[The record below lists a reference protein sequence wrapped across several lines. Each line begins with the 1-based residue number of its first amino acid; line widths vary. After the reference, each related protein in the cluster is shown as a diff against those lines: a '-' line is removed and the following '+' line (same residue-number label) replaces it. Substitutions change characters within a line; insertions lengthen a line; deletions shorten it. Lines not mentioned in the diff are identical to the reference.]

1 MAGFIPEDKIDEV
14 RSAANIIDVVSQHL
28 SLKKAGRNLL
38 GLCPFHAEK
47 TPSFTVNEEKQIFHC
62 FGCGQGGNVFSFLML
77 YHNIEFPEAVR
88 MVADK
93 YGIHVTTKGMS
104 SGQRRR
110 LEQKDGLFRINQLAV
125 GFFKDNLLK
134 GSSGKPAREYLR
146 KRRIIDGI
154 IEEFSLGYAPAGWDN
169 LIRYFSSSGISLS
182 DVEKAGLIIP
192 KKQGYYDR
200 FRARI
205 IFPIVD
211 IRGKVVG
218 FGGRCLDNSLPK
230 YLNSPETL
238 VYHKGRTL
246 YGLSEAKQVCR
257 QKDSVFVVEGYFDLL
272 ALNCHGIHNVVA
284 TLGTALTG
292 DHIRILKGYAGQIIL
307 VFDSDKAGVKAAERS
322 LPLFVAEK
330 VEARIMSLPAGKDP
344 DSYIQ
349 ESGGEKFLSLAEQ
362 ALPIMGFIIESAINR
377 YGLSL
382 EGKVRIIEALKGPL
396 GYMTNSVAR
405 AVYVK
410 ELSKRLDIDES
421 AILERI
427 RRSNHKKDKTRNPSV
442 RFAAN
447 SLKLEETLIAM
458 VLQSPNILSRFN
470 AEQVIESIQSLK
482 LKKIGR
488 MVLDRYSANR
498 LSEGADLV
506 VQTEDPE
513 IRNLISSLLIM
524 DKSWDQDN
532 CLKVVRQYE
541 TCLRKKH
548 EKLLSKKIKDAEE
561 ANDEVLLHRLLT
573 EKQKNVLGRLKSL
586 GQ

>member
-1 MAGFIPEDKIDEV
+1 LAGLIPEDKIDEV
-14 RSAANIIDVVSQHL
+14 RSAAKIVDVVSQHL
-28 SLKKAGRNLL
+28 SLKKAGRNFL

-88 MVADK
+88 MVARK

-104 SGQRRR
+104 PGQKRR

-125 GFFKDNLLK
+125 GYFKDKLLK

-146 KRRIIDGI
+146 KRRITQGI

-169 LIRYFSSSGISLS
+169 LIRYFSSIGISLG

-211 IRGKVVG
+211 IREKVVG
-218 FGGRCLDNSLPK
+218 FGGRCLDDSLPK
-230 YLNSPETL
+230 YLNSPETP

-246 YGLSEAKQVCR
+246 YGLSAAKQVCR

-284 TLGTALTG
+284 TLGTALTS
-292 DHIRILKGYAGQIIL
+292 DHIRILKGYAGQVIL

-322 LPLFVAEK
+322 LSLFMEEK
-330 VEARIMSLPAGKDP
+330 VEAHIMSLPADKDP
-344 DSYIQ
+344 DSYLQ
-349 ESGGEKFLSLAEQ
+349 ESGGEKFLGLAEQ

-382 EGKVRIIEALKGPL
+382 EGKIKIIEALKGPL
-396 GYMTNSVAR
+396 GSMTNSVGR
-405 AVYVK
+405 AVYIK
-410 ELSKRLDIDES
+410 ELSKRLDIDEA
-421 AILERI
+421 AILERV
-427 RRSNHKKDKTRNPSV
+427 RHSSHKKDKQTDPSI
-442 RFAAN
+442 RPAAN

-470 AEQVIESIQSLK
+470 AEQVIESMQSLK
-482 LKKIGR
+482 LKEIGK

-498 LSEGADLV
+498 LSVGADLV

-513 IRNLISSLLIM
+513 IRNLISSLMVM
-524 DKSWDQDN
+524 DGSWDQDN
-532 CLKVVRQYE
+532 CLKIVRQYE
-541 TCLRKKH
+541 TCLQRRH

-561 ANDEVLLHRLLT
+561 SNDEVLLHRLLT
-573 EKQKNVLGRLKSL
+573 EKQKCVRGRLGLAQK
-586 GQ
+586 